1 MRRREGEK
9 QRSTVKT
16 MTALKSIIY
25 NFSIIWASYI
35 SVWEIELGPDQI
47 IITDLRHN
55 KSIISL
61 RNAEGGAQPGPDR
74 AKQQFF
80 FLLRNKMSTF
90 AWPFKGGR
98 GAVHISPI
106 SNQSLNLL
114 KFSTKGLMH
123 LRLFYRNCSP
133 AKSLRPRLCFEREH

>member
-74 AKQQFF
+74 AKQHFF
-80 FLLRNKMSTF
+80 FFSEIRCRPLPGRF
-90 AWPFKGGR
+90 RGR

-114 KFSTKGLMH
+114 KFSAKGLMH